1 MKSHANKILE
11 SIKQAL
17 TEHLPK
23 GGKALLFGSQAR
35 GDARIDS
42 DWDILIILDKEKLE
56 PEDYD
61 KVSFPL
67 TMLGWDL
74 GARINPIMYTMK
86 EWAAS
91 CITPFYKNVEQEPI
105 FITKNGYSDLVVM
118 SSELYDKFASTNR
131 IDQAI
136 FESEQEIANGAE
148 AADAEVVFA
157 ELEKKQCIYSDQFTK

>member
-1 MKSHANKILE
+1 MKSHTNKILE

-61 KVSFPL
+61 
-67 TMLGWDL
+67 
-74 GARINPIMYTMK
+74 IMYTMK

-91 CITPFYKNVEQEPI
+91 CITPFYKNVEQEGI
-105 FITKNGYSDLVVM
+105 ELV
-118 SSELYDKFASTNR
+118 
-131 IDQAI
+131 
-136 FESEQEIANGAE
+136 
-148 AADAEVVFA
+148 
-157 ELEKKQCIYSDQFTK
+157 